1 MAAPTPVAQAPGLP
15 VPPPEQ
21 RFLESFAKGE
31 QVLIWSSG
39 HGAWLR
45 GLVEERIDTAHA
57 IEGYSFPSG
66 CLWVSSAAGMNW
78 VSADQLS
85 TRLRKICGASTSAGN
100 NGQVPTGGVQ
110 RLSKLPSLAKGER
123 VRVWDEGGGC
133 WSDGVVE
140 EVVAAD
146 PDEMD
151 SGGFPSEFIQVRMDD
166 GTTWVDADQ
175 LAPPRSA
182 GNEENIAPRR
192 VLPPK
197 QSRYKW
203 LPWHDWPFQCC
214 APEEQG
220 NCASVTIISAL
231 ENSAGPVPEKA
242 TWPLLMQTQIC
253 VSGEYEDKVK
263 ACRQEVSHLRQ
274 VLGDSHLVTLECID
288 KLGRMLQEQGRASEA
303 EQLFREVVAGRR
315 SNLGQ
320 QHPHTLTS
328 INNLAVFLLTQERS
342 NEAEVLLHQCL
353 VGFRTELG
361 DTHPSTLTS
370 VENLALLLRAKHRF
384 EAAESLFREVL
395 NSRRA
400 LFGDKH
406 PEVLRSLCQLVWIL
420 QSQDSLFE
428 AEPLLRKGLEGS
440 RAMLGEE
447 HPRTRQLE
455 RNLRDLH
462 SMLVG
467 DCYSE

>member
-1 MAAPTPVAQAPGLP
+1 MAALAPAAQVSGPPAPPL
-15 VPPPEQ
+15 EQ
-21 RFLESFAKGE
+21 RLLESFAKGE
-31 QVLIWSSG
+31 QVLMWSSG
-39 HGAWLR
+39 HGAWLP

-78 VSADQLS
+78 VSADQVS
-85 TRLRKICGASTSAGN
+85 TRLRKICGGRTSAGN
-100 NGQVPTGGVQ
+100 SGQAPTCGVQ
-110 RLSKLPSLAKGER
+110 RLSKLPSIAKGER

-140 EVVAAD
+140 EVVAAG

-151 SGGFPSEFIQVRMDD
+151 SGGFPSELVQVRMDD
-166 GTTWVDADQ
+166 GTTWVDAEQ
-175 LAPPRSA
+175 LAPPRA
-182 GNEENIAPRR
+182 CGGDEENVPPRR

-214 APEEQG
+214 APEERG
-220 NCASVTIISAL
+220 NCASVTVISVM
-231 ENSAGPVPEKA
+231 EKSGGTVSEKA
-242 TWPLLMQTQIC
+242 AWPSMQPQIC
-253 VSGEYEDKVK
+253 LSGENEDKVK
-263 ACRQEVSHLRQ
+263 ACYQEVSHLRQ
-274 VLGDSHLVTLECID
+274 QLGDRHLVTLECID
-288 KLGRMLQEQGRASEA
+288 KLGRMLQEQRRASEA
-303 EQLFREVVAGRR
+303 EQLFREAVAGRR

-320 QHPHTLTS
+320 RHPHTLTS
-328 INNLAVFLLTQERS
+328 INNLAVFLFTQERS

-353 VGFRTELG
+353 AGFRTELG
-361 DTHPSTLTS
+361 DTHPNTLTS
-370 VENLALLLRAKHRF
+370 IENLALLLRAKQRF

-406 PEVLRSLCQLVWIL
+406 PEVLRSTCQLVWIL

-428 AEPLLRKGLEGS
+428 AEPILRQGLESS
-440 RAMLGEE
+440 RALLGEE
-447 HPRTRQLE
+447 HPRTWQFE
-455 RNLRDLH
+455 RNLRALHDL
-462 SMLVG
+462 LVG
-467 DCYSE
+467 DGCSE